1 MWKFSVILVT
11 GAAGFI
17 GFHLCKKLL
26 DRGENV
32 LGLDCINDYYDV
44 SLKHARLDILKKY
57 KNFTFEKV
65 DLADRTALQTVFQR
79 YPIKRVVNLAA
90 QAGVRYSIDNPYVYV
105 DSNIVGFVNLIECCR
120 HHRIEHL
127 VFASTSSAYG
137 ANTKQPF
144 DESQNVDHPM
154 ALYAATKRA
163 NELIAHSYAS
173 LYQLSCTGLRFF
185 TVYGPWGRPDMALF
199 KFTTNILADK
209 PIDIYNHGK
218 MTRDFTYV
226 EDIVEGVDRVLQKP
240 AQPNPVW
247 DGDHPDPASSYAP
260 YRIYN
265 IGNNNPVVLMD
276 YIHALEEALGKKAQY
291 NFMEMQAGDVS
302 STYAD
307 VTRFEKEFGYK
318 PCVSVKEGVKKF
330 VEWYYEYY
338 FKE

>member
-1 MWKFSVILVT
+1 MILVT

-26 DRGENV
+26 DRGERV
-32 LGLDCINDYYDV
+32 VGLDCINDYYDV
-44 SLKHARLDILKKY
+44 SLKHARLTMLQES

-65 DLADRTALQTVFQR
+65 DLADRASLEAVFQR
-79 YPIKRVVNLAA
+79 HAIKRVVNLAA
-90 QAGVRYSIDNPYVYV
+90 QAGVRYSIDNPYAYV
-105 DSNIVGFVNLIECCR
+105 DSNLIGFVNLIECCR
-120 HHRIEHL
+120 HHHIEHL

-163 NELIAHSYAS
+163 NELMAHSYAS
-173 LYQLSCTGLRFF
+173 LFKLPCTGLRFF

-199 KFTTNILADK
+199 KFAKNILADK
-209 PIDIYNHGK
+209 PIDVYNHGK

-226 EDIVEGVDRVLQKP
+226 GDIVEGIDRALQKP
-240 AQPNPVW
+240 AQANPNW
-247 DGDHPDPASSYAP
+247 DGNNPDPASSYAP

-265 IGNNNPVVLMD
+265 IGNNNPVPLMD

-307 VTRFEKEFGYK
+307 VTRLEKEFGYK
-318 PCVSVKEGVKKF
+318 PKTTVKEGVQQF
-330 VEWYYEYY
+330 VDWYRKYY
-338 FKE
+338 D

>member
-1 MWKFSVILVT
+1 MILVT

-26 DRGENV
+26 DRGEEV
-32 LGLDCINDYYDV
+32 VGLDGINDYYDV
-44 SLKHARLDILKKY
+44 SLKHARLEMLEKF
-57 KNFTFEKV
+57 KNFTFEKIDLV
-65 DLADRTALQTVFQR
+65 DRANLQALFQR

-105 DSNIVGFVNLIECCR
+105 DSNIIGFVNIIECCR
-120 HHRIEHL
+120 HHSIEHL

-173 LYQLSCTGLRFF
+173 LFNLPCTGLRFF

-199 KFTTNILADK
+199 KFTKNILADK

-226 EDIVEGVDRVLQKP
+226 ADIVEGVDRALQKP
-240 AQPNPVW
+240 AEPNPDW
-247 DGDHPDPASSYAP
+247 NGDQPDPGSSYAP
-260 YRIYN
+260 YKIYN
-265 IGNNNPVVLMD
+265 IGNNNPVSLMD
-276 YIHALEEALGKKAQY
+276 YVYALETALGKKAHY
-291 NFMEMQAGDVS
+291 HFMEMQAGDVS

-307 VTRFEKEFGYK
+307 VSRLEQTFGYK
-318 PCVSVKEGVKKF
+318 PKTSVQEGVKQF
-330 VEWYYEYY
+330 VEWYLSYY
-338 FKE
+338 Q

>member
-1 MWKFSVILVT
+1 MILVT

-17 GFHLCKKLL
+17 GFHLCQKLL
-26 DRGENV
+26 NRGESV
-32 LGLDCINDYYDV
+32 IGLDCINDYYDV
-44 SLKHARLDILKKY
+44 SLKHARLAILEKY

-65 DLADRTALQTVFQR
+65 DLADRSSVQAVFQR
-79 YPIKRVVNLAA
+79 HHIKRVVNLAA
-90 QAGVRYSIDNPYVYV
+90 QAGVRYSIDNPYAYV
-105 DSNIVGFVNLIECCR
+105 DSNLIGFVNLIECCR
-120 HHRIEHL
+120 HHHIEHL

-173 LYQLSCTGLRFF
+173 LFKLPCTGLRFF

-199 KFTTNILADK
+199 KFTKNILADK
-209 PIDIYNHGK
+209 PIDVYNHGK

-226 EDIVEGVDRVLQKP
+226 GDIVEGIDRALQKP
-240 AQPNPVW
+240 AQVNPDW
-247 DGDHPDPASSYAP
+247 DGNNPDPASSYAP

-265 IGNNNPVVLMD
+265 IGNNNPVPLMD

-307 VTRFEKEFGYK
+307 VTRLEKAFGYK
-318 PCVSVKEGVKKF
+318 PSVSVKEGVQQF
-330 VEWYYEYY
+330 VDWYRSYY
-338 FKE
+338 SSSL

>member
-1 MWKFSVILVT
+1 MFLVT

-17 GFHLCKKLL
+17 GFHLSKKLL
-26 DRGENV
+26 DRGESV
-32 LGLDCINDYYDV
+32 VGLDCINDYYDV
-44 SLKHARLDILKKY
+44 SLKYARLDSLKEY
-57 KNFTFEKV
+57 KNFTFEKI
-65 DLADRTALQTVFQR
+65 DLADREALQAVFQR
-79 YPIKRVVNLAA
+79 HSIKRVVNLAA

-105 DSNIVGFVNLIECCR
+105 DSNLVGFVNLIECCR
-120 HHRIEHL
+120 HHHIEHL

-173 LYQLSCTGLRFF
+173 LFKLPCTGLRFF

-199 KFTTNILADK
+199 KFTKAILADQ

-226 EDIVEGVDRVLQKP
+226 EDIVEGIDRALQKP
-240 AQPNPVW
+240 AEPNPDW
-247 DGDHPDPASSYAP
+247 NGDQPDPGSSYAP

-265 IGNNNPVVLMD
+265 IGNNSPVPLMD
-276 YIHALEEALGKKAQY
+276 YIHALENALGKKAQY
-291 NFMEMQAGDVS
+291 HLMEMQAGDVS

-307 VTRFEKEFGYK
+307 VSRLEKDLGYR
-318 PCVSVKEGVKKF
+318 PTTSVQEGVNNF
-330 VEWYYEYY
+330 VQWYLNFYT
-338 FKE
+338 KE

>member
-1 MWKFSVILVT
+1 MILIT
-11 GAAGFI
+11 GTAGFI

-26 DRGENV
+26 KRGESV
-32 LGLDCINDYYDV
+32 VGLDCINDYYDV
-44 SLKHARLDILKKY
+44 TLKYARLDILKQY

-65 DLADRTALQTVFQR
+65 DLADRVSLQAVFER
-79 YPIKRVVNLAA
+79 HEIKKVVNLAA
-90 QAGVRYSIDNPYVYV
+90 QAGVRYSIDNPYAYV
-105 DSNIVGFVNLIECCR
+105 DSNLIGFVNLIECCR
-120 HHRIEHL
+120 HHHVEHL

-173 LYQLSCTGLRFF
+173 LFKLPCTGLRFF

-199 KFTTNILADK
+199 KFTKNILANK
-209 PIDIYNHGK
+209 PIDVYNHGK

-226 EDIVEGVDRVLQKP
+226 GDIVEGIDRALQKP
-240 AQPNPVW
+240 ARPNPDW
-247 DGDHPDPASSYAP
+247 DADNPDPASSYAP
-260 YRIYN
+260 YCIYN
-265 IGNNNPVVLMD
+265 IGNNNPVTLME

-307 VTRFEKEFGYK
+307 VSRLEKEFGYK
-318 PCVSVKEGVKKF
+318 PETSVKEGIRQF
-330 VEWYYEYY
+330 VDWYCEYYE
-338 FKE
+338 KN

>member
-1 MWKFSVILVT
+1 VFLVT

-17 GFHLCKKLL
+17 GFHLSKKLL
-26 DRGENV
+26 DRGESV
-32 LGLDCINDYYDV
+32 VGLDCINDYYDV
-44 SLKHARLDILKKY
+44 SLKYARLDSLKEY
-57 KNFTFEKV
+57 KNFTFEKI
-65 DLADRTALQTVFQR
+65 DLADREALQAVFQR
-79 YPIKRVVNLAA
+79 HSIKRVVNLAA

-105 DSNIVGFVNLIECCR
+105 DSNLVGFVNLIECCR
-120 HHRIEHL
+120 HHHIEHL

-173 LYQLSCTGLRFF
+173 LFKLPCTGLRFF

-199 KFTTNILADK
+199 KFTKAILADQ

-226 EDIVEGVDRVLQKP
+226 EDIVEGIDRALQKP
-240 AQPNPVW
+240 AEPNPDW
-247 DGDHPDPASSYAP
+247 NGDQPDPGSSYAP

-265 IGNNNPVVLMD
+265 IGNNSPVPLMD
-276 YIHALEEALGKKAQY
+276 YIHALENALGKKAQY
-291 NFMEMQAGDVS
+291 HLMEMQAGDVS

-307 VTRFEKEFGYK
+307 VSRLEKDLGYR
-318 PCVSVKEGVKKF
+318 PTTSVQEGVNNF
-330 VEWYYEYY
+330 VQWYLNFYT
-338 FKE
+338 KE

>member
-1 MWKFSVILVT
+1 MILVT

-17 GFHLCKKLL
+17 GFHLSKKLL
-26 DRGENV
+26 DRGESV
-32 LGLDCINDYYDV
+32 VGLDCINDYYDV
-44 SLKHARLDILKKY
+44 SLKNARLEILKEY
-57 KNFTFEKV
+57 KNFTFEKI
-65 DLADRTALQTVFQR
+65 DLADREALQAVFQR
-79 YPIKRVVNLAA
+79 HSIKRVVNLAA

-105 DSNIVGFVNLIECCR
+105 DSNLVGFVNLIECCR
-120 HHRIEHL
+120 HHHIEHL

-173 LYQLSCTGLRFF
+173 LFKLPCTGLRFF

-199 KFTTNILADK
+199 KFTKAILADQ

-226 EDIVEGVDRVLQKP
+226 EDIVEGIDRALQKP
-240 AQPNPVW
+240 AEPNPDW
-247 DGDHPDPASSYAP
+247 NGDQPDPGSSYAP

-265 IGNNNPVVLMD
+265 IGNNSPVPLMD
-276 YIHALEEALGKKAQY
+276 YIHALENALGKKAQY
-291 NFMEMQAGDVS
+291 HFMEMQAGDVS

-307 VTRFEKEFGYK
+307 VSRLEKELGYR
-318 PCVSVKEGVKKF
+318 PTTSVQEGVNNF
-330 VEWYYEYY
+330 VQWYLNFYT
-338 FKE
+338 KE